1 MIHTLRIAIVPAYL
15 FLCLILG
22 GASAA
27 GFWSNMVLQLI
38 AIPIIAWSLLIRRST
53 PMSSSSRTLVWL
65 LGLMLLLIG
74 LQLVPL
80 PPAIWTALPGREGVA
95 AGFAMLDLPLPW
107 LPISLASD
115 ATLASALW
123 LLPAI
128 AVLLGIVRLGGF
140 KPSWLAWAIGIVT
153 LLSVALGALQIVGGE
168 GSRWYFYKI
177 TNYGVTTGFFSNANH
192 MATLLVSTV
201 PFLAALYLTA
211 KRRGRSLQR
220 MSGLIVILGGALT
233 VVFVGLA
240 ANRSLAGLG
249 LAIPVLAASL
259 LMILSRKRALPRWPI
274 ALVALLAI
282 GSVAIAFSAPFGNNL
297 TSAEAQASTESRYTS
312 FTRTL
317 EASKDYMPVGS
328 GIGSFQAIYRTHEDP
343 AEVTRFYMNHVH
355 SDLIELI
362 LETGVPG
369 VILILL
375 FLYWWSRRAISI
387 WRAEEPDYF
396 ARAATIA
403 SAAIIAHSLVDY
415 PLRTAGI
422 SAIFAMCCALM
433 AEPRARAQKRQ
444 SEPSAAQAR
453 HLSAD

>member
-1 MIHTLRIAIVPAYL
+1 MIHFLRVGIVPAYL

-27 GFWSNMVLQLI
+27 GYWSNMALQLI

-53 PMSSSSRTLVWL
+53 PISSSSRSLIWL
-65 LGLMLLLIG
+65 LALMLLLIG

-80 PPAIWTALPGREGVA
+80 PPAIWTALPGRDSVA
-95 AGFAMLDLPLPW
+95 AGFSMLGLPLPW
-107 LPISLASD
+107 LPVSLAAD

-128 AVLLGIVRLGGF
+128 VVLLGIVRLGGF
-140 KPSWLAWAIGIVT
+140 KPSWLAWAIAIVT
-153 LLSVALGALQIVGGE
+153 LLSVMLGALQIVGGE

-192 MATLLVSTV
+192 MATLLVSTL

-211 KRRGRSLQR
+211 RRRGRSLQR
-220 MSGLIVILGGALT
+220 MSGLVVILAGALT

-249 LAIPVLAASL
+249 LALPVFAASL
-259 LMILSRKRALPRWPI
+259 LMILARKRSLPRWPI
-274 ALVALLAI
+274 ALVVLLAV

-297 TSAEAQASTESRYTS
+297 TSEEAQASQESRYTS
-312 FTRTL
+312 FTKTL
-317 EASKDYMPVGS
+317 DASKDYMPVGS

-343 AEVTRFYMNHVH
+343 AEVTRFFMNHVH

-369 VILILL
+369 VLLILL
-375 FLYWWSRRAISI
+375 LLYWWGRRTVSI

-403 SAAIIAHSLVDY
+403 SAAILAHSLVDY

-422 SAIFAMCCALM
+422 GALFAMCLALM
-433 AEPRARAQKRQ
+433 AEPRARAQKRKA
-444 SEPSAAQAR
+444 EPSAAQAR

>member
-1 MIHTLRIAIVPAYL
+1 MIHYLRVGIVPIFL
-15 FLCLILG
+15 FFCLILG

-27 GFWSNMVLQLI
+27 GYWSNMALQLM

-53 PMSSSSRTLVWL
+53 PMSSSSRTLIWL
-65 LGLMLLLIG
+65 LALMLLLIAV
-74 LQLVPL
+74 QLVPL
-80 PPAIWTALPGREGVA
+80 PPAIWTALPGRDGVA
-95 AGFAMLDLPLPW
+95 GGFAMLGLPLPW
-107 LPISLASD
+107 LPISLSSD

-140 KPSWLAWAIGIVT
+140 KPNWLAWAIAIVT

-201 PFLAALYLTA
+201 PFLAALYLNA
-211 KRRGRSLQR
+211 KSRGRSLQR
-220 MSGLIVILGGALT
+220 MSGLIVILVGAMT

-249 LAIPVLAASL
+249 LALPVLAASL
-259 LMILSRKRALPRWPI
+259 LMVLSRKRALPRWPI
-274 ALVALLAI
+274 ALVALLAV

-297 TSAEAQASTESRYTS
+297 TSAEAQASDESRYTS
-312 FTRTL
+312 FTKTL
-317 EASKDYMPVGS
+317 EASKDYLPVGS
-328 GIGSFQAIYRTHEDP
+328 GIGTFQAIYRTHEDP
-343 AEVTRFYMNHVH
+343 AAVTRFYMNHAH

-369 VILILL
+369 VLLILL
-375 FLYWWSRRAISI
+375 FLYWWSRRTLSI

-422 SAIFAMCCALM
+422 SAMFAMCCALM
-433 AEPRARAQKRQ
+433 AEPRARAQHRK

>member
-1 MIHTLRIAIVPAYL
+1 
-15 FLCLILG
+15 
-22 GASAA
+22 
-27 GFWSNMVLQLI
+27 
-38 AIPIIAWSLLIRRST
+38 
-53 PMSSSSRTLVWL
+53 LV
-65 LGLMLLLIG
+65 
-74 LQLVPL
+74 
-80 PPAIWTALPGREGVA
+80 A
-95 AGFAMLDLPLPW
+95 
-107 LPISLASD
+107 
-115 ATLASALW
+115 
-123 LLPAI
+123 
-128 AVLLGIVRLGGF
+128 
-140 KPSWLAWAIGIVT
+140 
-153 LLSVALGALQIVGGE
+153 
-168 GSRWYFYKI
+168 
-177 TNYGVTTGFFSNANH
+177 
-192 MATLLVSTV
+192 TV

-211 KRRGRSLQR
+211 RRRGRSLQR
-220 MSGLIVILGGALT
+220 MSGLVVILGGALT

-249 LAIPVLAASL
+249 LALPVFAASL

-274 ALVALLAI
+274 ALIALLAI
-282 GSVAIAFSAPFGNNL
+282 GSVVIAFSAPFGNNL
-297 TSAEAQASTESRYTS
+297 TSAEAQASDESRYTS

-343 AEVTRFYMNHVH
+343 AEVTRFFMNHVH

-369 VILILL
+369 VLLILL
-375 FLYWWSRRAISI
+375 FLYWWSRRTISI

-422 SAIFAMCCALM
+422 SALFAMCCALM
-433 AEPRARAQKRQ
+433 AEPRARAQRRQ
-444 SEPSAAQAR
+444 AEPTAAQAR